1 MPGVSGGSGG
11 GPFSP
16 AIIGGLMPGTQD
28 GWGTANSTKRKADS
42 SYHRT
47 QASNQRTIRTATLA
61 GMEGKSAERLMKAHA
76 IAEVKHNV
84 VADGHDFKAKGY
96 ETCNNA
102 LETARSRLQNI
113 DDEAHR
119 EINRVLKQ
127 KGNFALK
134 WAEIVKI
141 VADARADAIRV
152 AADTTETILSAGS
165 RLLTDTG
172 QDKTINDHVQGL
184 DSKFNIDMPPSEPQ
198 MPDQADIEGAG
209 GSMGGGVDDVIVDAG
224 GDGAGGALKVD
235 NASNGASNANGSLN
249 NASNGSLSGLSD
261 ASPAGAGE
269 HVTPVSN
276 NGSPVGGGG
285 VLPAGAAVGAP
296 AAGGGSGPRVS
307 GGSGVG
313 VPSGGGSS
321 VPSVPESLTPAGLAQ
336 GFTTGMSTGAPAAV
350 ESNAATSSV
359 VNAASGGHAGP
370 PPAAAPMA
378 GAGSVPVVSGGVS
391 AVHHVDSAPVEHVS
405 ASAPPAAAPPVVQ
418 PVVAPPPMAAP
429 PPPMLAGG
437 PLPAYGADLRAA
449 AAAAAPPPPP
459 VTPPVSSAP
468 PVAGSASTAPASGSA
483 LNPAVVNKPAPAPT
497 AAAASSVGAPMVAG
511 AAAGAAA
518 GAVAG
523 TAARVDEAQRRCAD
537 AVAALAFQE
546 PRLRWAAGLDDADG
560 QVVVVTDLAGGWLP
574 SHVRPPAGVR
584 LIEPSVDVASGGL
597 SLDMLLGKTVF
608 RADYVPGGP
617 VGEPR
622 VELSDWP
629 RKLEPVPD
637 VRWEI
642 RQAADWRD
650 GLPRLAH
657 TMAKAWATGNG
668 VRPMEMDALRDFI
681 SHTKAEVL
689 RSYPGAVHPHT
700 VGNWMLTAAIEAF
713 NNGESLLGTYHFS
726 WFRALCGA
734 GQAAV

>member
-11 GPFSP
+11 GPFSA
-16 AIIGGLMPGTQD
+16 AIIGGLMPGTPD
-28 GWGTANSTKRKADS
+28 GWGRTNSTKRQADS

-84 VADGHDFKAKGY
+84 IADGHDVKATAY
-96 ETCNNA
+96 ETGNTA
-102 LETARSRLQNI
+102 LEAVRSRLESI
-113 DDEAHR
+113 DDAAHR
-119 EINRVLKQ
+119 EINNVLKQ
-127 KGNFALK
+127 KMNFALK
-134 WAEIVKI
+134 WAKIVEIVTE
-141 VADARADAIRV
+141 ARADAIRAV
-152 AADTTETILSAGS
+152 ADGTETVLSTLS
-165 RLLTDTG
+165 RVLTDTG
-172 QDKTINDHVQGL
+172 QDKTVSDIVQGL
-184 DSKFNIDMPPSEPQ
+184 DSKFKLDMPPSEPE
-198 MPDQADIEGAG
+198 MPEMPEEAG
-209 GSMGGGVDDVIVDAG
+209 GTGSGTGDHIAAGPDDHIVDASSG
-224 GDGAGGALKVD
+224 TGSGELQVEQVSNSTGSQLDDLPA
-235 NASNGASNANGSLN
+235 ASSTGVGQ
-249 NASNGSLSGLSD
+249 
-261 ASPAGAGE
+261 PAGAAG
-269 HVTPVSN
+269 TT
-276 NGSPVGGGG
+276 NGSPVGGG
-285 VLPAGAAVGAP
+285 VLPAGAGVGGAP
-296 AAGGGSGPRVS
+296 AAGGGSAPRVS
-307 GGSGVG
+307 PGVG
-313 VPSGGGSS
+313 VPGGGGGGGSS
-321 VPSVPESLTPAGLAQ
+321 VPSVPEGLTPAGLAQ
-336 GFTTGMSTGAPAAV
+336 GFTNGMSTGAPAAM

-359 VNAASGGHAGP
+359 VNAATGGHAGP

-378 GAGSVPVVSGGVS
+378 GAGSVPVVSSGGVS

-405 ASAPPAAAPPVVQ
+405 ASAAPAAAPPVV
-418 PVVAPPPMAAP
+418 PPVAPPPVVGAPAP
-429 PPPMLAGG
+429 PPMPAGG

-459 VTPPVSSAP
+459 VTPPVTSAP
-468 PVAGSASTAPASGSA
+468 PAAGSASTAPASGST
-483 LNPAVVNKPAPAPT
+483 LNPAVVNKPAPAP
-497 AAAASSVGAPMVAG
+497 AAAGSSVGAPMVAS

-523 TAARVDEAQRRCAD
+523 TAARADEAQRRCAD

-560 QVVVVTDLAGGWLP
+560 QVVVATDLAGGWLP

-584 LIEPSVDVASGGL
+584 LIEPSVDVASGRL
-597 SLDMLLGKTVF
+597 SLDMLLGKTLF
-608 RADYVPGGP
+608 RADHVPGGP
-617 VGEPR
+617 VSEPR

-668 VRPMEMDALRDFI
+668 VRPMEIDALRDFI

-700 VGNWMLTAAIEAF
+700 VGNWMLAAAIEAF

-734 GQAAV
+734 GQAAVS

>member
-1 MPGVSGGSGG
+1 
-11 GPFSP
+11 
-16 AIIGGLMPGTQD
+16 MPGTQD

-184 DSKFNIDMPPSEPQ
+184 DSKFNIDMPPSEPE
-198 MPDQADIEGAG
+198 MPEMPEEAG
-209 GSMGGGVDDVIVDAG
+209 GTGSGTGDHIAVGPDDHIVDASSG
-224 GDGAGGALKVD
+224 TGSGELQVDPVSNSTGSQLDGLPA
-235 NASNGASNANGSLN
+235 ASSTGVGQ
-249 NASNGSLSGLSD
+249 
-261 ASPAGAGE
+261 PAGATG
-269 HVTPVSN
+269 T

-285 VLPAGAAVGAP
+285 VLPAGAGVGAP
-296 AAGGGSGPRVS
+296 AAGGGGSGPRVS

-313 VPSGGGSS
+313 VPSGGGGSS
-321 VPSVPESLTPAGLAQ
+321 VPSVPEGLTPAGLAQ
-336 GFTTGMSTGAPAAV
+336 GFTNGMSTGAPAAM

-359 VNAASGGHAGP
+359 VNAATGGHAGAP
-370 PPAAAPMA
+370 PPAAPVS
-378 GAGSVPVVSGGVS
+378 GAGSVPVVSGGGGPV
-391 AVHHVDSAPVEHVS
+391 VHHVDSGSVEHVS
-405 ASAPPAAAPPVVQ
+405 GSAASAAAPPVVPAVAPA
-418 PVVAPPPMAAP
+418 PVVGAP
-429 PPPMLAGG
+429 PPPPMPAGG
-437 PLPAYGADLRAA
+437 ALPAYGADLRAA

-459 VTPPVSSAP
+459 VTPPVTSAP
-468 PVAGSASTAPASGSA
+468 PAAGSASTAPASGST

-497 AAAASSVGAPMVAG
+497 AAASSVGAPMVAS

-523 TAARVDEAQRRCAD
+523 TAARVDDAQRRCAD

-560 QVVVVTDLAGGWLP
+560 QVVVATDLAGGWLP

-584 LIEPSVDVASGGL
+584 LIEPSADVASGRL

-608 RADYVPGGP
+608 RADHVPGGP
-617 VGEPR
+617 VSEPR

-681 SHTKAEVL
+681 SHTKVEVL

-700 VGNWMLTAAIEAF
+700 VGNWMLAVAIEAF

-734 GQAAV
+734 GQAV

>member
-1 MPGVSGGSGG
+1 MPGVSGSSGG
-11 GPFSP
+11 GPFSA
-16 AIIGGLMPGTQD
+16 AITGGLMPGTPD
-28 GWGTANSTKRKADS
+28 GWGRTNSTKRKADS
-42 SYHRT
+42 SHHRT

-84 VADGHDFKAKGY
+84 VADGHDVKATAY
-96 ETCNNA
+96 ETGNAA
-102 LETARSRLQNI
+102 LEAVRSRLESI
-113 DDEAHR
+113 DDAAHR
-119 EINRVLKQ
+119 EINNVLKQ
-127 KGNFALK
+127 KMNFALK
-134 WAEIVKI
+134 WAKIVEIV
-141 VADARADAIRV
+141 AEARADAIRAV
-152 AADTTETILSAGS
+152 ADGMETVLSTLS
-165 RLLTDTG
+165 RVLTDTG
-172 QDKTINDHVQGL
+172 QDKTVNDVVQGL
-184 DSKFNIDMPPSEPQ
+184 DSKFKLDMPPSEPK
-198 MPDQADIEGAG
+198 MPDKAAFDESGSGAHSGAIDGQSASFTDNHFDDNNAQASFGGNSAGAQSGAAEGASNLPFSPNGAG
-209 GSMGGGVDDVIVDAG
+209 GTAQGNGGT
-224 GDGAGGALKVD
+224 
-235 NASNGASNANGSLN
+235 GS
-249 NASNGSLSGLSD
+249 
-261 ASPAGAGE
+261 P
-269 HVTPVSN
+269 
-276 NGSPVGGGG
+276 PVGGGG
-285 VLPAGAAVGAP
+285 VLPAGAGVGGAP
-296 AAGGGSGPRVS
+296 AAGGGSAPRVS
-307 GGSGVG
+307 PGAG
-313 VPSGGGSS
+313 VPGGGGGGGSS
-321 VPSVPESLTPAGLAQ
+321 VPSVPEGLTPAGLAQ
-336 GFTTGMSTGAPAAV
+336 GFTNGMSTGAPAAM

-359 VNAASGGHAGP
+359 VNAATGGHAGP

-378 GAGSVPVVSGGVS
+378 GAGSVPVVSSAGVS

-405 ASAPPAAAPPVVQ
+405 ASAAPAAAPPVV
-418 PVVAPPPMAAP
+418 PPVAPPPVLGAPAP
-429 PPPMLAGG
+429 PPMPAGG

-459 VTPPVSSAP
+459 VTPPVTSAP
-468 PVAGSASTAPASGSA
+468 PAAGSASTAPASGST

-497 AAAASSVGAPMVAG
+497 AAASSVGAPMVAS

-523 TAARVDEAQRRCAD
+523 MAAKADDAQRRCAD

-560 QVVVVTDLAGGWLP
+560 QVVVATDLAGGWLP

-584 LIEPSVDVASGGL
+584 LIEPSVDVASGRL

-608 RADYVPGGP
+608 RADHVPGGP
-617 VGEPR
+617 VSEPR

-668 VRPMEMDALRDFI
+668 VRPMEIDALRDFI

-700 VGNWMLTAAIEAF
+700 VGNWMLAAAIEAF

-734 GQAAV
+734 GQAV

>member
-1 MPGVSGGSGG
+1 MPGVNAGSGSG
-11 GPFSP
+11 SFSA
-16 AIIGGLMPGTQD
+16 AIIGGLMPGTQG

-42 SYHRT
+42 SNHRT

-84 VADGHDFKAKGY
+84 VADGHDSKAAGY
-96 ETCNNA
+96 ESCNSA
-102 LETARSRLQNI
+102 LEAVRSKLESI
-113 DDEAHR
+113 DAEAHQ
-119 EINRVLKQ
+119 EINEVLKQ
-127 KGNFALK
+127 KMNFALK
-134 WAEIVKI
+134 WAKIVEIV
-141 VADARADAIRV
+141 AEARADAIRAV
-152 AADTTETILSAGS
+152 ADGTETILNAAS
-165 RLLTDTG
+165 RVITDTG
-172 QDKTINDHVQGL
+172 QDKSVNDFIQGL
-184 DSKFNIDMPPSEPQ
+184 DSKFKLDMPPSEPE
-198 MPDQADIEGAG
+198 MPEMPEEAGGTGSGTGDDIAAGPDDHIVDASSGTGSGELQVKQASNSTGSQLDDLPAASSTGVGQPVGAG
-209 GSMGGGVDDVIVDAG
+209 G
-224 GDGAGGALKVD
+224 
-235 NASNGASNANGSLN
+235 
-249 NASNGSLSGLSD
+249 
-261 ASPAGAGE
+261 
-269 HVTPVSN
+269 N

-285 VLPAGAAVGAP
+285 VLPGGAGVGGAP
-296 AAGGGSGPRVS
+296 AAGGGSAPRVS
-307 GGSGVG
+307 PGVG
-313 VPSGGGSS
+313 VPGGGGGGSS

-336 GFTTGMSTGAPAAV
+336 GFTTGMSTGAPAAM

-359 VNAASGGHAGP
+359 VNAATGGHAGP
-370 PPAAAPMA
+370 PPAAPVS

-405 ASAPPAAAPPVVQ
+405 ASAAPAAAPPVVPPVAPA
-418 PVVAPPPMAAP
+418 PVVGAPSPPPMP
-429 PPPMLAGG
+429 AGG

-459 VTPPVSSAP
+459 VTPPVAAP
-468 PVAGSASTAPASGSA
+468 PVAGSASTAPASGST

-497 AAAASSVGAPMVAG
+497 AAAPSVGAPMVAS

-523 TAARVDEAQRRCAD
+523 TAAKADDAQRRCAD

-560 QVVVVTDLAGGWLP
+560 QVVVATDLAGGWLP

-584 LIEPSVDVASGGL
+584 LIEPSADVASDRL

-608 RADYVPGGP
+608 RADHVPGGP
-617 VGEPR
+617 VREPR

-637 VRWEI
+637 VRWEL

-668 VRPMEMDALRDFI
+668 VRPLEIDALRDFI

-700 VGNWMLTAAIEAF
+700 VGNWMLAAAIEAF
-713 NNGESLLGTYHFS
+713 NNDESLLGTYHFS

-734 GQAAV
+734 GQAV